1 MPSRSVFDINVEFV
15 HSTEKAIKYT
25 DGTTEFWVSK
35 SALAED
41 GYIQVEENKDGTFT
55 LTAPTKWLK
64 EKGLI

>member
-1 MPSRSVFDINVEFV
+1 MPSRKVFDITVEFL

-25 DGTTEFWVSK
+25 DGETEFWVSK

-41 GYIQVEENKDGTFT
+41 GYIQVEDNEDGTFT
-55 LTAPTKWLK
+55 LTAPERWLK